1 MVNLLDYKRAK
12 QYLSRYPL
20 MKRDLEIMFESL
32 RKWEKD
38 PTIRNVLDDL
48 EQAILRLDRR
58 ADYEKHVLEGK

>member
-1 MVNLLDYKRAK
+1 
-12 QYLSRYPL
+12 
-20 MKRDLEIMFESL
+20 MKKDLEIMFESL